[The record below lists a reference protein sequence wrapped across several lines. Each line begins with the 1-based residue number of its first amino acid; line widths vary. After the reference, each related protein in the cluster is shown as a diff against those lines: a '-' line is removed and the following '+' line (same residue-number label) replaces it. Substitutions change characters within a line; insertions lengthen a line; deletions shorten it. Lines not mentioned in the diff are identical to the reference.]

1 MIMFYEKSSFGWNS
15 LNTYLN
21 NTSLRCVKI
30 DFDYHLSDEK
40 RNSKNVIYYHKED
53 DYELHEGLLA
63 SPSKFSVRNMEREFL
78 KYVNEDKQVGLV
90 VCAGGIDCLLDVFI
104 ELAEKYQWYLHLI
117 YLGEWEGTEVD
128 HKGLLRII
136 KNADQYDS
144 ICFLNRYG
152 TIDYN
157 EKLEDVIAQ
166 ITAYEELVSED
177 IAKILLKAQKL
188 HKIQQSHKVN
198 LYNHQKEVY
207 ELIKLEENEIIR
219 HNSECFSIYE
229 YVYGNDGKKVC
240 SFLKELRKKYAK
252 QYHEHLLEKP
262 YRFEAECRGTCSV
275 CENIAM
281 NLWHKTKKPNA
292 AYGKKIYAPVRG
304 IERLRIQTDGEG
316 VRTLIALNHCML
328 NCRYCINKQHI
339 NVFPFYKKVS
349 VEQLG
354 SMIEKDAVYFEMS
367 NGGVTFGG
375 GEPLLYADFIQA
387 FHQQYPEWNIDVQTS
402 LNVLAYDVEKLID
415 VVDVWHIDVK
425 DMNPRIYELYT
436 GCSNENVIHNLKML
450 CTRIPQC
457 KIRVRVPHIP
467 KYHCDKDIVYS
478 VQVLR
483 EMGIENIEEFD
494 YMVC

>member
-1 MIMFYEKSSFGWNS
+1 
-15 LNTYLN
+15 
-21 NTSLRCVKI
+21 
-30 DFDYHLSDEK
+30 
-40 RNSKNVIYYHKED
+40 
-53 DYELHEGLLA
+53 
-63 SPSKFSVRNMEREFL
+63 
-78 KYVNEDKQVGLV
+78 
-90 VCAGGIDCLLDVFI
+90 
-104 ELAEKYQWYLHLI
+104 
-117 YLGEWEGTEVD
+117 
-128 HKGLLRII
+128 
-136 KNADQYDS
+136 
-144 ICFLNRYG
+144 
-152 TIDYN
+152 
-157 EKLEDVIAQ
+157 
-166 ITAYEELVSED
+166 
-177 IAKILLKAQKL
+177 
-188 HKIQQSHKVN
+188 
-198 LYNHQKEVY
+198 
-207 ELIKLEENEIIR
+207 
-219 HNSECFSIYE
+219 
-229 YVYGNDGKKVC
+229 
-240 SFLKELRKKYAK
+240 
-252 QYHEHLLEKP
+252 
-262 YRFEAECRGTCSV
+262 
-275 CENIAM
+275 M